1 MSIIPSDAAA
11 RPAADDPEVSDLL
24 TATGLLVG
32 YRALAD
38 AVHGRAAKAV
48 PDVRTER

>member
-24 TATGLLVG
+24 AAIGLLVG
-32 YRALAD
+32 YGELLD
-38 AVHGRAAKAV
+38 AVYTAGGV
-48 PDVRTER
+48 PGGVPR